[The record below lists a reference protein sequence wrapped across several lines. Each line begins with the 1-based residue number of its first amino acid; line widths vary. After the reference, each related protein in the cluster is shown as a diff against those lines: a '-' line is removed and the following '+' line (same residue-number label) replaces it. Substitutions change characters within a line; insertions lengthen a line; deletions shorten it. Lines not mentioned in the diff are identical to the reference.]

1 MECKDVLALL
11 FVSLCAQIGIYP
23 EWNVKLVKR
32 IKSLQD
38 GIIGIYPEWNVK
50 HASGSLA
57 TFNAWIGIYPEWN
70 VKEDPL
76 ESQNHLYPLE
86 YIQNGM

>member
-50 HASGSLA
+50 FKNSVNMSIRLR
-57 TFNAWIGIYPEWN
+57 IGIYPEWN
-70 VKEDPL
+70 VKKPTP
-76 ESQNHLYPLE
+76 SSVV
-86 YIQNGM
+86 IA